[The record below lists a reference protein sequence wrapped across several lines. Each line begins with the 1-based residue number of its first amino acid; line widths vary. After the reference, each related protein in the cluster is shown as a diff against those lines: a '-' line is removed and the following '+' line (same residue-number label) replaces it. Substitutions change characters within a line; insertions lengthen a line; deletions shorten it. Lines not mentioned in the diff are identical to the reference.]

1 MSALSSDLHR
11 AIVSVW
17 AAKLDQLFQ
26 TSWSTTERTRFVTLN
41 ETEAAPGTPLP
52 HCVFEQ
58 IPNNELSR
66 MSGGSADETGTKRKV
81 RGVPILFH
89 IYAKQ
94 DGATSAKAI
103 AESLFE
109 EVLGVYGGHPTKKP
123 TPLTLTHGSV
133 INCQYR
139 NDYPVREGDTEH
151 RWVIEYMIYVDT
163 AYLV

>member
-11 AIVSVW
+11 AIVRVW
-17 AAKLDQLFQ
+17 AQRLDQLFQ
-26 TSWSTTERTRFVTLN
+26 VSWSTTERTRFVTLN

-58 IPNNELSR
+58 TSNNEISR
-66 MSGGSADETGTKRKV
+66 MSGAETGKKRMV

-94 DGATSAKAI
+94 ESTVSAKAR
-103 AESLFE
+103 AEALFE
-109 EVLGVYGGHPTKKP
+109 EVLATYGGHPTKSP
-123 TPLTLTHGSV
+123 APLTLDNGNV

-163 AYLV
+163 AYSV